1 MTTPGPPFPND
12 SDVAD
17 RERAGNRA
25 RLFFDDL
32 WTQGDYW
39 RLETC
44 EFDQSGYARSLQ
56 LLSDRR
62 YPRTLEI
69 GCGAGAFTRLL
80 ASMSDHV
87 VGLDVSPAAI
97 DRARGQVADPGVE
110 FRVANV
116 MDAAPETEGP
126 WDLIVMNETVYYLQP
141 RPVAAASC
149 WRTPSAMTSGIC
161 SGPG

>member
-97 DRARGQVADPGVE
+97 DRARVQVADPGVE